1 MDTIFWYDFE
11 TFGANPV
18 WDRPSQFAGIRTD
31 LELNIIGEPE
41 TFYCKQADDY
51 LPHPQACLI
60 TGITP
65 QQCQQEGYAEAE
77 FIAKIHALF
86 SEPRTCV
93 AGYNSIRFDDEVTRN
108 TLYRNFYDAYA
119 REWQNGNSRWDILDM
134 VRCAYALRP
143 EGIEWPVG
151 EDGKVS
157 FRLELLTKANG
168 IEHGKAHDAMSDVY
182 ATIAL
187 ARLIKEKQP
196 KLFQYLFELRRK
208 ENVAAQLDI
217 LNKKPVLHVS
227 GMIPVERRCATLMVP
242 LAPHPT
248 NKNAVICF
256 DLNQH
261 PGALLSLPAEEIQRR
276 LYTPKDQLGA
286 DERIALKAIHLNK
299 CPVVAP
305 AKMVTPDI
313 AARIGLSGDL
323 LREHLQLI
331 KNGPDISATLA
342 EVFSAPERT
351 ASQDP
356 DGMLYSG
363 GFFGPADKDA
373 MEIIRST
380 PPEQL
385 SELQLSFKD
394 KRLEEM
400 FFRYRARNYP
410 EFLADDEFERW
421 EAYRQQRLLQGNTPA
436 LTFNQ
441 FAAALQE
448 AAATADP
455 KYHHLLADLQLY
467 AESIYPFS

>member
-1 MDTIFWYDFE
+1 METIFWYDFE
-11 TFGANPV
+11 TFGANTV
-18 WDRPSQFAGIRTD
+18 WDRPAQFAGIRTD

-41 TFYCKQADDY
+41 TFYCRQADDY

-65 QQCQQEGYAEAE
+65 QLCQQEGLPEAE
-77 FIAKIHALF
+77 FIARIQALF

-143 EGIEWPVG
+143 EGIEWPIG
-151 EDGKVS
+151 ADGKVS
-157 FRLELLTKANG
+157 FRLELLTQANG

-187 ARLIKEKQP
+187 AKLIKEKQP

-227 GMIPVERRCATLMVP
+227 GMISVERRCATLMVP
-242 LAPHPT
+242 LAAHPT

-256 DLNQH
+256 DLQQH
-261 PGALLSLPAEEIQRR
+261 PAALLELPAEEIQRR
-276 LYTPKDQLGA
+276 LYTPAAQLQEG
-286 DERIALKAIHLNK
+286 ERIALKAIHLNK

-305 AKMVTPDI
+305 AKMVSPDI
-313 AARIGLSGDL
+313 AARLGLNGDV
-323 LREHLQLI
+323 LREHLQLL
-331 KNGPDISATLA
+331 KNGPDISAKLA
-342 EVFSAPERT
+342 QVFSAAEHKVIT
-351 ASQDP
+351 DP

-363 GFFGPADKDA
+363 GFFSPADKEA
-373 MEIIRST
+373 MEIIRNT

-385 SELQLSFKD
+385 ADLQLNFKD

-400 FFRYRARNYP
+400 LFRYRARNYP
-410 EFLADDEFERW
+410 EYLLDDEFERW
-421 EAYRQQRLLQGNTPA
+421 ETYRQQRLLQGNTPA

-441 FAAALQE
+441 FAQALQE
-448 AAATADP
+448 AAQQADP
-455 KYHHLLADLQLY
+455 KQHHLLADLQLY